1 MKKENTMT
9 TQEIISNAK
18 TIADKMAA
26 HNATD
31 FGSIRAGIKAAE
43 SIQVEIREFLP
54 ETDNLQDED
63 YKTVRDLLKSQMG
76 GNFIVNL

>member
-1 MKKENTMT
+1 MT
-9 TQEIISNAK
+9 PKEIIAAANS
-18 TIADKMAA
+18 IAEKMAA

-31 FGSIRAGIKAAE
+31 FVSIRAGIKAAE
-43 SIQVEIREFLP
+43 PIQVEIREIIP

-63 YKTVRDLLKSQMG
+63 YKTVRDLLKKHQG